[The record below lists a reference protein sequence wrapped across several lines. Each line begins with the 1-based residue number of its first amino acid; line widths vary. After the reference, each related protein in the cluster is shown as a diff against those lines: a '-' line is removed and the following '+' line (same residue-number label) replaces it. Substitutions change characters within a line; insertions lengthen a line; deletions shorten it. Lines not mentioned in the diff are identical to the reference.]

1 MVDDEHVLHPR
12 VLYASRSIFALT
24 YNQLL
29 GSVQAIGFFDLV
41 PFSHGVLPKHR

>member
-1 MVDDEHVLHPR
+1 MMSMRCILVFCTPHVP
-12 VLYASRSIFALT
+12 IFALA

-41 PFSHGVLPKHR
+41 PFSHGVLRKYR